1 MRLNYRVPALQLILY
16 IALFPALC
24 GLAIAEEGERTAS
37 APLSPIYRQECSACH
52 IAYPPAMLPAESW
65 RRILGN
71 LSSHFGTNASL
82 DSASVAE
89 ITRYLTAYA
98 NRGQSAPPDD
108 RITRSVWFVQEHD
121 EVRSAY
127 WKLRA
132 VKSASNCIA
141 CHTQAEKGNF
151 DERFTRIPK

>member
-1 MRLNYRVPALQLILY
+1 MRFNYRVPALQLTLCL
-16 IALFPALC
+16 AFSPAFC
-24 GLAIAEEGERTAS
+24 GLAIAEEGEPTAS
-37 APLSPIYRQECSACH
+37 APPSPIYKQECSACH
-52 IAYPPAMLPAESW
+52 VAYPPAMLPAESW

-71 LSSHFGTNASL
+71 LSNHFGTNASL

-89 ITRYLTAYA
+89 ITRYLAAYA

-108 RITRSVWFVQEHD
+108 RITRSEWFVREHD

-127 WKLRA
+127 WKLPA